1 MVGQTYTWTGKGVV
15 ERDWLIIGWV
25 NKPDLQYLAFAER
38 KPRQNLFL
46 THYLNLAGII

>member
-1 MVGQTYTWTGKGVV
+1 MVGQAYTWTGKGVV

-25 NKPDLQYLAFAER
+25 NTPDLQYLAFAER

-46 THYLNLAGII
+46 TQ